1 MNKIPNYKV
10 NHLAIK
16 NTVAFGMVRG
26 LIYRINFDHTPTE
39 KEAIRAL
46 REAASYNEKPIK
58 MTVLRRK
65 KQ

>member
-10 NHLAIK
+10 NRLVIK
-16 NTVAFGMVRG
+16 NTTAFGMVRG
-26 LIYRINFDHTPTE
+26 LIYRIDFDHTPTE

-58 MTVLRRK
+58 
-65 KQ
+65 

>member
-16 NTVAFGMVRG
+16 NTFAFGMVRG

-46 REAASYNEKPIK
+46 REAAFCNEKPIK
-58 MTVLRRK
+58 
-65 KQ
+65 